1 MIRALVTC
9 HVNARDTMMASCNR
23 LLSVFS
29 MIGVLSLAC
38 VAVAQT
44 PSVPQASTSS
54 AQSEAAG
61 ATTGLGTSHRF
72 KTLAAAADHCPDDTI
87 VWSSGAGASYHLPGS
102 QFYGKAGQG
111 FYACKAEADGAGFSN
126 AGN

>member
-1 MIRALVTC
+1 
-9 HVNARDTMMASCNR
+9 MMASCNR
-23 LLSVFS
+23 LLPVFS
-29 MIGVLSLAC
+29 MIGVLGMVC
-38 VAVAQT
+38 VALAQT

-72 KTLAAAADHCPDDTI
+72 KTVAAATDHCPDDTI
-87 VWSSGAGASYHLPGS
+87 VWLSGVGTSYHLPGS

-111 FYACKAEADGAGFSN
+111 FYACKAEADSAGFSD